1 MSKDRFI
8 EIIPEIKD
16 RLFYFD
22 TIDSTNNYA
31 KELARQG
38 HRDSIVISGSQ
49 SAGKGRLGRSF
60 TSPKDCGLYLSML
73 LPSPARFAIPATVLI
88 GGCVSRA
95 LEGILSRRVEVKWVN
110 DVILDFCK
118 VGGILAEADSDAI
131 IMGIGINVNTPQ
143 ECFDSSMPHVSSLA
157 IREGRQ
163 FSIPEVA
170 AAIIGQVDQMTAR
183 LDDSAYLG
191 DLLEHYRSRLVT
203 LGREVKVCDSKG
215 ERIGRA
221 VALLQDGSLEVD
233 FGGNTEVLIFGDV
246 SVRGIDR
253 YI

>member
-1 MSKDRFI
+1 MTKQSLI
-8 EIIPEIKD
+8 NAMPLIQD

-38 HRDSIVISGSQ
+38 YQDSIVISDSQ
-49 SAGKGRLGRSF
+49 SAGRGRLGRSF
-60 TSPKDCGLYLSML
+60 TSPPDCGLYLSML
-73 LPSPARFAIPATVLI
+73 LPSPACFSIPPTILI
-88 GGCVSRA
+88 GSCVSKA
-95 LEGILSRRVEVKWVN
+95 LEGILGRRVEVKWVN
-110 DVILDFCK
+110 DVIVDFYK
-118 VGGILAEADSDAI
+118 VGGILAEADSGSI

-157 IREGRQ
+157 ICEGRQ
-163 FSIPEVA
+163 FEIPEIA
-170 AAIIGQVDQMTAR
+170 AAIIGQVDTMIAH
-183 LDDSAYLG
+183 LSDSSYLQG
-191 DLLEHYRSRLVT
+191 LLEHYRSRLVT

-215 ERIGRA
+215 ERLGRA
-221 VALLQDGSLEVD
+221 VALLQDGALEVD
-233 FGGNTEVLIFGDV
+233 FGGSTEAIIFGDV